1 MAKRKEIII
10 EKDDFSDDIDVG
22 FAASDENLDLIV
34 RELDL
39 VTQFLERDE
48 QNQSIQRSR
57 AKNRERVNQ
66 AKREWFKAHPEK
78 VREYNSRRD
87 KEAERKRARELY
99 QGKREQERERQ
110 RIIREKR
117 RAAKLAQQAATSES
131 QSPSVAEKINQGTNN
146 ITKRK
151 QRDMGNITNSKGD
164 MEL

>member
-1 MAKRKEIII
+1 MAKRKEIIV

-22 FAASDENLDLIV
+22 FAASDDNMDLII

-48 QNQSIQRSR
+48 QNQSVQRSK

-66 AKREWFKAHPEK
+66 AQREWFKAHPEK
-78 VREYNSRRD
+78 VREYNGRRD

-117 RAAKLAQQAATSES
+117 RAAKLAQQADTSES
-131 QSPSVAEKINQGTNN
+131 PTVAEKINQGTKK
-146 ITKRK
+146 ITKR
-151 QRDMGNITNSKGD
+151 QQQDMGNIINSKGD

>member
-1 MAKRKEIII
+1 MAKRKEIIV
-10 EKDDFSDDIDVG
+10 EKDEFSDDIDVG

-48 QNQSIQRSR
+48 QIQSVQRSK

-66 AKREWFKAHPEK
+66 AQREWFKAHPEK
-78 VREYNSRRD
+78 VREYNGRRD

-117 RAAKLAQQAATSES
+117 RALKQAQQSATSES
-131 QSPSVAEKINQGTNN
+131 QSPSVAEKINQGTKK

-151 QRDMGNITNSKGD
+151 QQDMGNIINSKGD